1 MEFSLDYTKACVGN
15 RRIEVD
21 LSPEESELVASL
33 RTKATNKMRHALREL
48 IDNFNVFSY
57 TCNTFIGTT
66 RYGTK
71 GQLMQEFKEIL
82 TKNIREAIID
92 NIRDEDDIHARLFE
106 YVPNLYDEEL
116 TSGDII
122 EVLESHGY
130 PSCNQIK
137 I

>member
-1 MEFSLDYTKACVGN
+1 MYSL
-15 RRIEVD
+15 I
-21 LSPEESELVASL
+21 L
-33 RTKATNKMRHALREL
+33 ATLL
-48 IDNFNVFSY
+48 
-57 TCNTFIGTT
+57 CTT

-116 TSGDII
+116 TTGDII

-130 PSCNQIK
+130 PSCDVHVTK
-137 I
+137 

>member
-1 MEFSLDYTKACVGN
+1 MLYLQHFY
-15 RRIEVD
+15 
-21 LSPEESELVASL
+21 
-33 RTKATNKMRHALREL
+33 
-48 IDNFNVFSY
+48 
-57 TCNTFIGTT
+57 

-92 NIRDEDDIHARLFE
+92 NIRDEVHARLFE

-122 EVLESHGY
+122 ESHGY

-137 I
+137 L

>member
-1 MEFSLDYTKACVGN
+1 MEFSLDYTKAYVGN

-92 NIRDEDDIHARLFE
+92 NMLDCLNMFQICMMR
-106 YVPNLYDEEL
+106 NLHL
-116 TSGDII
+116 VILLKS
-122 EVLESHGY
+122 
-130 PSCNQIK
+130 
-137 I
+137 